1 MIKNYIR
8 LLIIFTV
15 ITISFIF
22 GYEVILDTILYI
34 KNPVLFDYEKNP
46 LDFQFFYKKRII

>member
-46 LDFQFFYKKRII
+46 LNFQFFL